1 MTDPRIYGEQR
12 RCPNVRSVGDI
23 VRVCLPW
30 ASCSF
35 MARITGFP
43 GSGVRIEAVKR
54 SDDPEV
60 ENEWTVP
67 WACIG
72 MAGPMDHR
80 YA

>member
-1 MTDPRIYGEQR
+1 MTPSRTTR
-12 RCPNVRSVGDI
+12 RSPNVVSVGDI

-35 MARITGFP
+35 MARVTGFP
-43 GSGVRIEAVKR
+43 GGGVRIEAVER

-60 ENEWTVP
+60 ENEHIVP
-67 WACIG
+67 WASIG
-72 MAGPMDHR
+72 AHGPMDHR